1 MSNFVLGVNIDLDD
15 NQLLNSRV
23 ENGIVSPASSTDKKG
38 RLFFNTTTGK
48 FQYDDGT
55 VIQSVANL
63 NDVSGLLDFKG
74 GYDAAINIPA
84 INGGA
89 GVIKGDYYVVTV
101 AGTFL
106 GVQLEV
112 GDSLFAN
119 QDAPVLISQWTLI
132 QTNVVNPS
140 RKFVSVSTSVGG
152 GTPITFTH
160 NLGSSNVIVQCVRVS
175 TGAVVQLGVNNFT
188 SNTVNITKSGASYN
202 VIVTVIG

>member
-1 MSNFVLGVNIDLDD
+1 MSNFVLGVDIDLDD
-15 NQLLNSRV
+15 NQLLNARV
-23 ENGIVSPASSTDKKG
+23 ENGAASPTSSVAKKG
-38 RLFFNTTTGK
+38 RLFFNTTTSK
-48 FQYDDGT
+48 LQYDNGS
-55 VIQSVANL
+55 VIQDVANL

-74 GYDAAINIPA
+74 GYDAATNTPA

-89 GVIKGDYYVVTV
+89 GVLKGDYYVVTL

-119 QDAPVLISQWTLI
+119 QDAPTLISQWTLI
-132 QTNVVNPS
+132 QTNVVNPA
-140 RKFVSVSTSVGG
+140 RKYSSPSTSVGG
-152 GTPITFTH
+152 GSPVTFTH

-175 TGAVVQLGVNNFT
+175 TGAIVQLGVNNFT
-188 SNTVNITKSGASYN
+188 SNTVDITKAGANYN